1 MTRSSTEPGRATDVA
16 IAVFALNRMLEQG
29 RSTVRLEDVDAA
41 AEAALT
47 VEDTQLESEP
57 SALER
62 PAMAD

>member
-1 MTRSSTEPGRATDVA
+1 VLELSQLRPYLVQKLC
-16 IAVFALNRMLEQG
+16 VHALNRMLEQG
-29 RSTVRLEDVDAA
+29 RSSVRLEDVDAA